1 MTFKKILAILI
12 TAAVLFACCAVG
24 FSVSANQAETAKITF
39 DGKEITAKVG
49 STFTYEL
56 YLCAEEMIED
66 VQIYF
71 EYDNSVIDA
80 LPFSASADDCFD
92 ERYAPNLLFPVT
104 NVKLDGKIKH
114 NASSVDGFDFA
125 EEKVLFTC
133 NFAVLDAG
141 TTSIDYTIEEMTI
154 LGDGGSYFTAG
165 KAVITD
171 GISLEQ
177 KIDVSEEIEV
187 TTSATEATEATELTD
202 ATQATG
208 GNDVT
213 EATKATEATEITT
226 DVPEGTTGAVD
237 STEPSETLP
246 VEDSSD
252 DEEAT
257 DSTEATTPSETTP
270 DETTGVETTPSTE
283 VTEGSDPIVEE
294 GLLGDANLD
303 GKVNIK
309 DVTLIQKYVAN
320 ILDFDEVQLT
330 LSDTN
335 KDEKVNI
342 KDATAIQKFI
352 AGFIKEF

>member
-39 DGKEITAKVG
+39 DGKEITREVG

-56 YLCAEEMIED
+56 YLCAEEMLED

-80 LPFSASADDCFD
+80 LPFSDSVEDCFD

-104 NVKLDGKIKH
+104 NINLDGKIKH

-133 NFAVLDAG
+133 NFVVLSAG
-141 TTSIDYTIEEMTI
+141 TTSIEYTVEEMTI
-154 LGDGGSYFTAG
+154 LGNESSYFTAG
-165 KAVITD
+165 KAVVTD

-177 KIDVSEEIEV
+177 NIDVSEDIEV
-187 TTSATEATEATELTD
+187 TTSATEATEATEATD
-202 ATQATG
+202 ATNVTEG
-208 GNDVT
+208 SDVT
-213 EATKATEATEITT
+213 EATEATEATETTT

-246 VEDSSD
+246 GEDSSD
-252 DEEAT
+252 DEAT
-257 DSTEATTPSETTP
+257 ESTDASTPAESDP
-270 DETTGVETTPSTE
+270 AETTGVDTTAPTETTEGTE
-283 VTEGSDPIVEE
+283 PVIKE

-303 GKVNIK
+303 EKVNIK

-320 ILDFDEVQLT
+320 ILDFDEVQLS

-352 AGFIKEF
+352 AGIIKEF

>member
-24 FSVSANQAETAKITF
+24 FSVSANQAETAKITL

-71 EYDNSVIDA
+71 EYDNGVIDA

-133 NFAVLDAG
+133 NFAVLGAG

-154 LGDGGSYFTAG
+154 LGNGGSYFTAG

-177 KIDVSEEIEV
+177 KIDVSEEIEI
-187 TTSATEATEATELTD
+187 TTSATELTD

-226 DVPEGTTGAVD
+226 DVPESTTGAVD

-283 VTEGSDPIVEE
+283 VTEGTDSIVEE

>member
-71 EYDNSVIDA
+71 EYDNGVIDA

-133 NFAVLDAG
+133 NFAVLGAG

-154 LGDGGSYFTAG
+154 LGNGGSYFTAG

-187 TTSATEATEATELTD
+187 TTSATEATELTD

-226 DVPEGTTGAVD
+226 DVPESTTGAVD

-283 VTEGSDPIVEE
+283 VTEGTDPIVEE